1 MRGFCLHM
9 LQNSQHLL
17 SGSKPL
23 MKFYHPVVCNYKGKT
38 DKNQKHPIGCFLLR
52 DASNKRIKYISFFT
66 KTSKPQRCPIILEIR
81 GPPRLKIWIE
91 TQTKQVDNRTI
102 FLPWSPHWCRGG
114 GYWRSR
120 GRQLLSPLQRGE
132 VVTKL
137 SSVSS
142 FSGVIWCHIL
152 RIYARISNIFKFEAE
167 YSRERCQLLM
177 QNYVGL
183 SFMWLT

>member
-1 MRGFCLHM
+1 MIYETLDLCIFVGTKETSCKYSQGM
-9 LQNSQHLL
+9 LQTKESNIFVVTKA
-17 SGSKPL
+17 SK
-23 MKFYHPVVCNYKGKT
+23 
-38 DKNQKHPIGCFLLR
+38 
-52 DASNKRIKYISFFT
+52 
-66 KTSKPQRCPIILEIR
+66 RCQIILEIR

-91 TQTKQVDNRTI
+91 TQTKEVDNRTI

-142 FSGVIWCHIL
+142 FAGFIWCHMFC
-152 RIYARISNIFKFEAE
+152 IYARVSNIFKFEIE
-167 YSRERCQLLM
+167 YSRGRCQLLM

-183 SFMWLT
+183 SFMCRT